1 MIEEMELDNLK
12 KFETSLAGAN
22 FFEANEE
29 LKKLENTFAQN
40 PYLFEAWGR
49 FFLRQDENELAIQK
63 SNGEIIKKMN
73 QFEVHIKQPFE
84 ESYYVSETEIDH
96 IDHDLNQK
104 QTIPMDAINSPLIKA
119 FLSSTKKHFNKLD
132 IEIID
137 NLYLLS
143 TETQTIEFL
152 TKDNHIKKIIFL
164 DNLGYRHE
172 ITLAPK
178 HG

>member
-1 MIEEMELDNLK
+1 MRIYLILFLLAPFNIDADELDVFIAALNK
-12 KFETSLAGAN
+12 D
-22 FFEANEE
+22 
-29 LKKLENTFAQN
+29 
-40 PYLFEAWGR
+40 YLFNEIVY
-49 FFLRQDENELAIQK
+49 ENELAIQK

-73 QFEVHIKQPFE
+73 QFEVHIKKPFE

-96 IDHDLNQK
+96 IDHDLDQK

-119 FLSSTKKHFNKLD
+119 FLSSSKKHLNNLD

-137 NLYLLS
+137 NLYLLR
-143 TETQTIEFL
+143 TETQSFEFL
-152 TKDNHIKKIIFL
+152 TKGDQIKKIIFL

-172 ITLAPK
+172 ITLTLK

>member
-1 MIEEMELDNLK
+1 MKIYQILFLLASLNIDADELDV
-12 KFETSLAGAN
+12 
-22 FFEANEE
+22 
-29 LKKLENTFAQN
+29 
-40 PYLFEAWGR
+40 LFEALNKNYI
-49 FFLRQDENELAIQK
+49 FNELVYENELAIQK
-63 SNGEIIKKMN
+63 SNGEIIKKTN

-104 QTIPMDAINSPLIKA
+104 QTIPMNAINSPLIKA
-119 FLSSTKKHFNKLD
+119 FLSPTKAYLNKLD

-137 NLYLLS
+137 NLYLLT
-143 TETQTIEFL
+143 TENQTIEFL
-152 TKDNHIKKIIFL
+152 TKGNQIKKIIFL

-172 ITLAPK
+172 ITLALK

>member
-1 MIEEMELDNLK
+1 MSEISLIGKKIGMTREFYKTGLSIPVTVLK
-12 KFETSLAGAN
+12 VEK
-22 FFEANEE
+22 
-29 LKKLENTFAQN
+29 
-40 PYLFEAWGR
+40 GR
-49 FFLRQDENELAIQK
+49 VIQLINK
-63 SNGEIIKKMN
+63 TN

-104 QTIPMDAINSPLIKA
+104 QTIPMNAINSPLIKA
-119 FLSSTKKHFNKLD
+119 FLSPTKAYLNKLD

-137 NLYLLS
+137 NLYLLT
-143 TETQTIEFL
+143 TENQAIEFL
-152 TKDNHIKKIIFL
+152 TKGNQIKKIIFL

-172 ITLAPK
+172 ITLALK

>member
-1 MIEEMELDNLK
+1 MRIYPILFLFASFTINADELDV
-12 KFETSLAGAN
+12 
-22 FFEANEE
+22 FFEALN
-29 LKKLENTFAQN
+29 KD
-40 PYLFEAWGR
+40 YLFNEIVY
-49 FFLRQDENELAIQK
+49 ENESAIQK

-96 IDHDLNQK
+96 IDHDLDQK
-104 QTIPMDAINSPLIKA
+104 QIIPMDAINSPLIKA
-119 FLSSTKKHFNKLD
+119 FLSPTKAYLNNLD

-137 NLYLLS
+137 NLFLLT

-152 TKDNHIKKIIFL
+152 TKGNQIKKIIFL

>member
-1 MIEEMELDNLK
+1 MRIYLILFLLAPFNIDADELDV
-12 KFETSLAGAN
+12 
-22 FFEANEE
+22 FFAALN
-29 LKKLENTFAQN
+29 KD
-40 PYLFEAWGR
+40 YLFNEIVY
-49 FFLRQDENELAIQK
+49 ENELAIQK

-73 QFEVHIKQPFE
+73 QFEVHIKKPFE

-96 IDHDLNQK
+96 IDHDLDQK

-119 FLSSTKKHFNKLD
+119 FLSSTKKHLNNLD

-137 NLYLLS
+137 NLYLLR
-143 TETQTIEFL
+143 TETQTFEFL
-152 TKDNHIKKIIFL
+152 TKEDQIKKIIFL

-172 ITLAPK
+172 ITLTLK

>member
-1 MIEEMELDNLK
+1 MRICLILFSLASFSINADELDV
-12 KFETSLAGAN
+12 
-22 FFEANEE
+22 FFEALN
-29 LKKLENTFAQN
+29 KN
-40 PYLFEAWGR
+40 YLFSEIVY
-49 FFLRQDENELAIQK
+49 ENELAIQK
-63 SNGEIIKKMN
+63 SNGEIIKKIN

-96 IDHDLNQK
+96 IDHDLDQK
-104 QTIPMDAINSPLIKA
+104 QTIPMKAISSPLIKA
-119 FLSSTKKHFNKLD
+119 FLSPTKAYLNKLD

-152 TKDNHIKKIIFL
+152 TKGNQIKKIIFL

-172 ITLAPK
+172 ITLALK

>member
-1 MIEEMELDNLK
+1 MASFNIDADELDVFIAALNK
-12 KFETSLAGAN
+12 D
-22 FFEANEE
+22 
-29 LKKLENTFAQN
+29 
-40 PYLFEAWGR
+40 YLFNEIVY
-49 FFLRQDENELAIQK
+49 ENELAIQK

-73 QFEVHIKQPFE
+73 QFEVHIKKPFE

-96 IDHDLNQK
+96 IDHDLDQK

-119 FLSSTKKHFNKLD
+119 FLSSSKKHLNNLD

-137 NLYLLS
+137 NLYLLR
-143 TETQTIEFL
+143 TETQTFEFL
-152 TKDNHIKKIIFL
+152 TKEDQIKKIIFL

-172 ITLAPK
+172 ITLTLK

>member
-1 MIEEMELDNLK
+1 MRIYPILFLFASFTINADELDV
-12 KFETSLAGAN
+12 
-22 FFEANEE
+22 FFEALN
-29 LKKLENTFAQN
+29 KD
-40 PYLFEAWGR
+40 YLFNEIVY
-49 FFLRQDENELAIQK
+49 ENESAIQK

-96 IDHDLNQK
+96 IDHDLDQK

-119 FLSSTKKHFNKLD
+119 FLSPTKAYLNNLD

-137 NLYLLS
+137 NLFLLT

-152 TKDNHIKKIIFL
+152 TKGNQIKKIIFL

>member
-1 MIEEMELDNLK
+1 MRICLILFLSASFNIYADELDV
-12 KFETSLAGAN
+12 
-22 FFEANEE
+22 FFEALN
-29 LKKLENTFAQN
+29 KN
-40 PYLFEAWGR
+40 YLFNEIVY
-49 FFLRQDENELAIQK
+49 EKELAIQK

-73 QFEVHIKQPFE
+73 QFEVHIKQPFK

-96 IDHDLNQK
+96 IDHDLDQK
-104 QTIPMDAINSPLIKA
+104 QTISMDSINSPLIRA
-119 FLSSTKKHFNKLD
+119 FLSSTKKHLDKLD

-137 NLYLLS
+137 NLYLLT

-152 TKDNHIKKIIFL
+152 TKDNQIKKIIFL

-172 ITLAPK
+172 ITLALK

>member
-1 MIEEMELDNLK
+1 MKIYLILFLLASLNIDANELDV
-12 KFETSLAGAN
+12 
-22 FFEANEE
+22 
-29 LKKLENTFAQN
+29 
-40 PYLFEAWGR
+40 LFEALNKNYI
-49 FFLRQDENELAIQK
+49 FNEIVYENELAIQK
-63 SNGEIIKKMN
+63 SNGEIIKKKN
-73 QFEVHIKQPFE
+73 KFEVHIKQPFE

-119 FLSSTKKHFNKLD
+119 FLSSTKKHLRKLD

-143 TETQTIEFL
+143 TETQKIEFL
-152 TKDNHIKKIIFL
+152 TKGNQIKKIIFL

-172 ITLAPK
+172 ITLALK

>member
-1 MIEEMELDNLK
+1 MRIYLILFLSASFNIYADELDV
-12 KFETSLAGAN
+12 
-22 FFEANEE
+22 FFEALN
-29 LKKLENTFAQN
+29 KN
-40 PYLFEAWGR
+40 YLFNEIVY
-49 FFLRQDENELAIQK
+49 ENELAIQK

-96 IDHDLNQK
+96 IDHDLDQK
-104 QTIPMDAINSPLIKA
+104 QTIPMDSINSPLIKA
-119 FLSSTKKHFNKLD
+119 FLSSTKKHLNKLD

-152 TKDNHIKKIIFL
+152 TKGNQIKKIIFL

-172 ITLAPK
+172 ITLSLK

>member
-1 MIEEMELDNLK
+1 MRISLILFLLASFNIDADELDV
-12 KFETSLAGAN
+12 
-22 FFEANEE
+22 FFEALN
-29 LKKLENTFAQN
+29 KD
-40 PYLFEAWGR
+40 YLFNEIVY
-49 FFLRQDENELAIQK
+49 ENELAIQK

-96 IDHDLNQK
+96 IDHDLDQK
-104 QTIPMDAINSPLIKA
+104 QTIPMEAINSPLIKA
-119 FLSSTKKHFNKLD
+119 FLSPTKAYLNKLN

-137 NLYLLS
+137 NLYLLA

-152 TKDNHIKKIIFL
+152 TKGSQLKKIIFF

-172 ITLAPK
+172 ITLALK
-178 HG
+178 NG

>member
-1 MIEEMELDNLK
+1 
-12 KFETSLAGAN
+12 
-22 FFEANEE
+22 
-29 LKKLENTFAQN
+29 
-40 PYLFEAWGR
+40 
-49 FFLRQDENELAIQK
+49 
-63 SNGEIIKKMN
+63 MN

-96 IDHDLNQK
+96 IDHDLDQK
-104 QTIPMDAINSPLIKA
+104 QTIPMDSINSPLIRA
-119 FLSSTKKHFNKLD
+119 FLSSTKKHLNALD

-152 TKDNHIKKIIFL
+152 TKGNQTKKIIFL

-172 ITLAPK
+172 ITLSLK